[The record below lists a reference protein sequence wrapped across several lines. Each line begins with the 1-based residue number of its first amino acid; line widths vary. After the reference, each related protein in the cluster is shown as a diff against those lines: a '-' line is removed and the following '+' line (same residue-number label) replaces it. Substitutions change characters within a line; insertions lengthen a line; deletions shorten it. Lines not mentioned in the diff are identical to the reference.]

1 MAETNVKNN
10 TGVAERKSP
19 FSPGQGGQ
27 QQRRRRDSGS
37 GYKKSLQEKQT
48 LKRLYNLSEKQFKK
62 YVFEILTKRHKLEN
76 VSEELIKRLET
87 RLDNVVFRLGFAKT
101 RKQARQL
108 VSHAY
113 FKVDGKPVNIPS
125 FRVEKNNVVLI
136 KETKKKKF
144 IFTDLHNEIKKVDV
158 PKWLDLNKDTLE
170 AKIVGDPSLME
181 VNPPVEI
188 SLIFEFYSR

>member
-1 MAETNVKNN
+1 MVETKVKNN
-10 TGVAERKSP
+10 IELVENEFPSSPVPRERKV
-19 FSPGQGGQ
+19 
-27 QQRRRRDSGS
+27 RRESGS

-62 YVFEILTKRHKLEN
+62 YVFETLKKRHKLEN

-101 RKQARQL
+101 RKQARQI

-113 FKVDGKPVNIPS
+113 LKVNGRPVNIPS
-125 FRVEKNNVVLI
+125 FQVEKNDLVTI
-136 KETKKKKF
+136 KENKKKKL
-144 IFTDLHNEIKKVDV
+144 IFKDLHTEIKKVNI
-158 PKWLDLNKDTLE
+158 PKWLDLDIDSLE
-170 AKIVGDPSLME
+170 AKVIGSPSLIE